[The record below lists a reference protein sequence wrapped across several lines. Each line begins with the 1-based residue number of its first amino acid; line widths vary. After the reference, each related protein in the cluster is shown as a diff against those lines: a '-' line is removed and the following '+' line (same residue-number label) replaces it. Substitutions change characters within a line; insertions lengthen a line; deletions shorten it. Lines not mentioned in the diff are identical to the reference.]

1 MDAIM
6 MNGCVGNAESLSAG
20 PVSVRNLQDDRRETV
35 FDHAVSIGRM
45 DFFSA
50 RGLTER
56 MYKLDA
62 WIFHTVGRWGVR
74 EYPVA

>member
-1 MDAIM
+1 MDTITS
-6 MNGCVGNAESLSAG
+6 GGVGSVESLSAG
-20 PVSVRNLQDDRRETV
+20 PVSVRDLQGDRRVTV
-35 FDHAVSIGRM
+35 FDHAVSLGRM
-45 DFFSA
+45 DFSSA